1 MAKILV
7 VDDDAFNLK
16 LALTVLDRAGHEARG
31 ASGGAEGVAAALA
44 DPPDLVLMD
53 VQMPGMDGLEA
64 LKRLRADPRT
74 AALKVAAFT
83 ALGVSGVT
91 WRVALDYRDD
101 IELAYQEHL
110 LTTVQLAE
118 AESALWQLR
127 YGFPQ
132 FMIGSEAEQQR
143 ILAEQDTWY
152 AIIEKRL
159 AEYEQATTDPQER
172 AQLDRLLESY
182 HRYKAARPKFF
193 ALWRAGEKDAAIA
206 WRARTTTPYG
216 AETVQAFA
224 AQIAL
229 QRTHIQR
236 EQARTEREVQLVL
249 GLVTAITLVQF
260 TILAIAFVSSRHLL
274 RRIRALRT
282 HALAVVHK
290 QLGETI
296 DAATSGN
303 EVMALEESIQLM
315 SGRLLAHNA
324 LLRQFNEAL
333 ETKVAERTEALAMAL
348 AAATESDRMKSE
360 FMNAVTHELRTPLN
374 GVIGFAELLKDE
386 VAGPLNPQQAEFVAD
401 IHASGLRL
409 LKLVEGILEMSRL
422 DAGGEEESKAEPM
435 DMDIAALLQERA
447 AAHRSAAEARSITV
461 DVEAAADAGHVR
473 LDPQALR
480 RILDALLDNAIK
492 FNREG
497 GTVRMGAHRVQGR
510 LEIVITDTGIGIAP
524 ADLPKLFQPLV
535 QLDGALARQYGGI
548 GLGLALAQ
556 RLAQRLGG
564 TIEVKSEV
572 GKGSTFTLHLPLE
585 EETT

>member
-1 MAKILV
+1 MTAAAATK
-7 VDDDAFNLK
+7 K
-16 LALTVLDRAGHEARG
+16 GRQWALTTQLRVGFA
-31 ASGGAEGVAAALA
+31 VALFM
-44 DPPDLVLMD
+44 V
-53 VQMPGMDGLEA
+53 
-64 LKRLRADPRT
+64 
-74 AALKVAAFT
+74 
-83 ALGVSGVT
+83 LGVSGVA

-101 IELAYQEHL
+101 IKLAYQEHL

-143 ILAEQDTWY
+143 ILTEQDTWY

-172 AQLDRLLESY
+172 AQLDRLLTAY

-193 ALWRAGEKDAAIA
+193 ELWMAGEKDAAIA

-249 GLVTAITLVQF
+249 GLVAAITLVQF
-260 TILAIAFVSSRHLL
+260 TILAIAFVSSRRLL

-333 ETKVAERTEALAMAL
+333 EAKVAERTEALAMAL

-409 LKLVEGILEMSRL
+409 LKLVEGILDMSRL
-422 DAGGEEESKAEPM
+422 DAGGEAGKAEPV
-435 DMDIAALLQERA
+435 DIAALLQERA
-447 AAHRSAAEARSITV
+447 AAHRSAAEARGITLEV
-461 DVEAAADAGHVR
+461 DAAAGHAR

-492 FNREG
+492 FNRDT
-497 GTVRMGAHRVQGR
+497 GTIRIGAHRVQGR

-572 GKGSTFTLHLPLE
+572 GKGSTFTLRLPME